1 MTALEFRTQLLVLE
15 GSLLKFAY
23 RLTLC
28 KPDAED
34 LVQET
39 FLKVLKNQDKYI
51 HKENFKAWTFTIL
64 KNTFLNTYRRS
75 INENT
80 YRDQT
85 SDSFYLNQAEASYAE
100 NPETTLAEL
109 EIRQNIEQLR
119 DTLRL
124 PLKLYIEGYKYKEIA
139 NELNLNI
146 GTVKSRIFFSRQQL
160 RDQLEK

>member
-1 MTALEFRTQLLVLE
+1 M
-15 GSLLKFAY
+15 SS
-23 RLTLC
+23 
-28 KPDAED
+28 PDAED

-39 FLKVLKNQDKYI
+39 FLKVLKYQDKYI

-85 SDSFYLNQAEASYAE
+85 SDSFYLNQTEVSYAD
-100 NPETTLAEL
+100 NPETTYTEL

-124 PLKLYIEGYKYKEIA
+124 PLKLYIDGYKYKEIA
-139 NELNLNI
+139 KELNLNI
-146 GTVKSRIFFSRQQL
+146 GTVKSRIFISRRQL
-160 RDQLEK
+160 KGQLDR